1 MTPNIHVGNGAT
13 RKDFVKFRTQR
24 GATLAV
30 LKLIIPSPQVNMRA
44 GEVPRDK
51 DGNVVL
57 KLPVKG
63 L

>member
-1 MTPNIHVGNGAT
+1 M
-13 RKDFVKFRTQR
+13 KFRTER
-24 GATLAV
+24 DATLAV
-30 LKLIIPSPQVNMRA
+30 PKPIIPSPQVNMRA

-51 DGNVVL
+51 YGNVVL

>member
-1 MTPNIHVGNGAT
+1 M
-13 RKDFVKFRTQR
+13 KFRTER
-24 GATLAV
+24 DATLAV
-30 LKLIIPSPQVNMRA
+30 PKLIIPSAQVNTRA

-51 DGNVVL
+51 DCNVEL